1 MADSNTTNPFVLPG
15 LGQSSDASG
24 NPLLASMD
32 MMRQA
37 WAGFAGSGGLSQ
49 MMPMGPSLNVEEL
62 DRRIAELRSVE
73 SWLRMNLSMLDSTIQ
88 GMEVQ
93 RATINTLKSFVGKM
107 SAMDPAA
114 AAAALTGGASPMD
127 AAAPFSEAAQSA
139 SKAWW
144 NLLQEQFNNL
154 ATATAASMPGA
165 QPAEASAQ
173 KSAQAKPAS
182 KPARK
187 KAAPRKTAPSSS
199 DQP

>member
-1 MADSNTTNPFVLPG
+1 MADNNTNPFVLPG

-24 NPLLASMD
+24 NPLLASME

-37 WAGFAGSGGLSQ
+37 WTGLASQGGLAQ
-49 MMPMGPSLNVEEL
+49 ILPMTPSMSVEEL

-107 SAMDPAA
+107 SSMDPTAA
-114 AAAALTGGASPMD
+114 VASGGAS
-127 AAAPFSEAAQSA
+127 ALEEASAPFNAAAQSA
-139 SKAWW
+139 SQAWW
-144 NLLQEQFNNL
+144 NLLQQQFDNIAA
-154 ATATAASMPGA
+154 ATTASMPGA
-165 QPAEASAQ
+165 
-173 KSAQAKPAS
+173 AQAAEKAAESTAKPS
-182 KPARK
+182 TKPARK
-187 KAAPRKTAPSSS
+187 KAASRKSASSSS